1 MNRPWSP
8 EGRARVLPR
17 LLALVLAAVA
27 VPISLWVMLH
37 VGVGTDW
44 VTVLR
49 QVWAGWASGIPV
61 LGVGLAFGLK
71 HALDADHLAAVSTI
85 LGESHG
91 LWRSSLVGAVWGLG
105 HTLALLAVGV
115 VVVLFQV
122 RISEGLAQALELL
135 VACMLIWL
143 GASALWKVARGGQ
156 LHLHAHQH
164 GPFRHVHPHAH
175 LGEREQAHTHH
186 GLQPGFRSL
195 VVGMVHGLAGSAALM
210 LLVLT
215 TIPSPALG
223 LLYIAVFGLGSIG
236 GMVVMSVLVSLPLK
250 LTAERFG
257 RAHATLRAAAS
268 LLSLGIGSAMV
279 YEIGFASGWL
289 WS

>member
-1 MNRPWSP
+1 MNQPGLP
-8 EGRARVLPR
+8 ARWTQVLPF
-17 LLALVLAAVA
+17 LLALGIAVVAVSISCWGLRAVA
-27 VPISLWVMLH
+27 SV
-37 VGVGTDW
+37 DCAKA
-44 VTVLR
+44 LR

-115 VVVLFQV
+115 AVVLFQV
-122 RISEGLAQALELL
+122 RISEGTAQGLELL

-143 GASALWKVARGGQ
+143 GAGALWKIVRGGQ
-156 LHLHAHQH
+156 LHLHAHAH

-175 LGEREQAHTHH
+175 LGGREQAHTHH
-186 GLQPGFRSL
+186 GLQPGLRSL

-215 TIPSPALG
+215 TIPSPTLG
-223 LLYIAVFGLGSIG
+223 FLYITVFGLGSIG
-236 GMVVMSVLVSLPLK
+236 GMVMMSLLVSLPLK
-250 LTAERFG
+250 LTAERWG

-279 YEIGFASGWL
+279 YEIGFVSGWL